1 MDVAYEL
8 TPLVATKLV
17 VYTFGALIHLF
28 LMVLI
33 LGNRR
38 LRRFEWLLFA
48 LMAALFMWYA
58 GNLLALNIGLYYG
71 AAPPVL
77 SGFSCLVSIVGL
89 VVAVPVL
96 VHVQTEYLAGFVPI
110 QFWQRLLVACFYL
123 PVMAFPWIV
132 GRLLAHMG
140 VEPLVAL
147 GRPIRLLVLWAVAA
161 LLFAAAVNVYL
172 NVQRRDVD
180 STLAKFHGYL
190 AGLQAFL
197 ALGWAIAYL
206 PHALPPVGGLGGY
219 FPTGLMLVGIL
230 PSGLMG
236 YSIFRYNFL
245 DLRVQRNVA
254 YSVAAIFGFLIY
266 LNFMRRLSGWLEA
279 HEVVPVA
286 VTEAV
291 MIFILVV
298 LIEPLKRLISR
309 ALHQQFVS
317 EFERVQRLA
326 LEIEEHAKETGNAD
340 SLRTLVEER
349 APQALGLERVRLV
362 GEVGRGEAGGAPTP
376 TKAQLVPISR
386 GGARHRPVQGGEAMA
401 YLEVVPATGGVSG
414 EQLAALEVLADRLAA
429 ALELCQLIT
438 DKVKLERE
446 LAEKAKM
453 AFLGEMAARIAHN
466 VKNPLS
472 GMKTIVQLME
482 EDQTVPENAR
492 RDCRMLVDEIDR
504 LNRNISQVLR
514 YAKPARDTDHSADLL
529 AVVRSITA
537 ILRMEADRRHVV
549 LDVKDLGSCT
559 VEGGE
564 EAVSDIISNLLVNAL
579 EASGEGGAIR
589 VGLSHPPGQPD
600 YVELS
605 VADQGHGVPKD
616 KLDKIF
622 QPFFTTR
629 ARGTGLGLAIVR
641 RRLDEIGGSIE
652 CQSPAEEGEETSGH
666 PGTRFVVRF
675 RVAKTTAVSRR

>member
-8 TPLVATKLV
+8 TPLVVTKLV

-38 LRRFEWLLFA
+38 LRRFEWLLFT

-58 GNLLALNIGLYYG
+58 GNLLALNISLYYG
-71 AAPPVL
+71 AGPPVL
-77 SGFSCLVSIVGL
+77 SGFSCIVTIVGFL
-89 VVAVPVL
+89 AAVPVL

-110 QFWQRLLVACFYL
+110 RFWQRLLVVCSYL

-132 GRLLAHMG
+132 GRLLVHIG

-147 GRPIRLLVLWAVAA
+147 GRPVNLLVLWAVAA
-161 LLFAAAVNVYL
+161 LLFASAVNAYL
-172 NVQRRDVD
+172 KLRRRDVD
-180 STLAKFHGYL
+180 PTLARFHGYL

-254 YSVAAIFGFLIY
+254 YSAAAIFGFLIY

-279 HEVVPVA
+279 HEILPVA

-309 ALHQQFVS
+309 ALHRQFVS

-326 LEIEEHAKETGNAD
+326 LEIEEHAKRTGNAD

-349 APQALGLERVRLV
+349 APQALGLERVRLL
-362 GEVGRGEAGGAPTP
+362 GEVGSGDSVGAPTP

-386 GGARHRPVQGGEAMA
+386 GGTLHGPVQGGEALA
-401 YLEVVPATGGVSG
+401 YLEVVPASGGVSG

-429 ALELCQLIT
+429 ALELCQLIA
-438 DKVKLERE
+438 DKIKLERE

-482 EDQTVPENAR
+482 EDETVPENAR

-537 ILRMEADRRHVV
+537 LLRMEADRRHVV
-549 LDVKDLGSCT
+549 LDVKDLGSCP

-579 EASGEGGAIR
+579 EASGEGGTIR
-589 VGLSHPPGQPD
+589 VSLSYPPGQPD

-629 ARGTGLGLAIVR
+629 ARGTGLGLAIVK
-641 RRLDEIGGSIE
+641 RRLDEIGGFIE
-652 CQSPAEEGEETSGH
+652 CQSPAEKGDETSAH

-675 RVAKTTAVSRR
+675 RLAKSPKDS